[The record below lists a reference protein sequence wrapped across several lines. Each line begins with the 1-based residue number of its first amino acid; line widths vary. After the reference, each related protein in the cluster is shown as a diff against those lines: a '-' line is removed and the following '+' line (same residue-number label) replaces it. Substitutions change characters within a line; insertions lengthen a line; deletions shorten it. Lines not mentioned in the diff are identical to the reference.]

1 MATSSYGLLQKILGL
16 TSSSNDNERKAAK
29 LKLDQLLEK
38 HGVTLEELQQKI
50 AENDGAPEES
60 EPINFYYGK
69 AKKRFDPALVTI
81 LQAVSTYYNGTVIR
95 KWVSRDEG
103 RILDV
108 IASSARK
115 IEIEIY
121 TEFLLD
127 QLNIDF
133 EKHIKENP
141 LDQILHGREFKNS
154 YRKNWAFKVAQRF
167 RELKKTEQVNGREI
181 KQEDGTVF
189 TQEGLVVQKK
199 NNTELARN
207 NALVKKLYPR
217 LASASGYTRGGSG
230 SSAGREAGGS
240 VSLNRQVAGSSRRRL
255 AGV

>member
-1 MATSSYGLLQKILGL
+1 MSTSSYDLLHKILGQ
-16 TSSSNDNERKAAK
+16 TSSSKDNERKSAK

-38 HGVTLEELQQKI
+38 HGVTLDELQQKI

-81 LQAVSTYYNGTVIR
+81 LQAVATYYNGTVVR

-115 IEIEIY
+115 LEIEIY
-121 TEFLLD
+121 PEFLLD

-141 LDQILHGREFKNS
+141 LEQIFDGIDFKNS
-154 YRKNWAFKVAQRF
+154 YLIYCEFYVDHSF
-167 RELKKTEQVNGREI
+167 S
-181 KQEDGTVF
+181 VF
-189 TQEGLVVQKK
+189 
-199 NNTELARN
+199 
-207 NALVKKLYPR
+207 
-217 LASASGYTRGGSG
+217 
-230 SSAGREAGGS
+230 
-240 VSLNRQVAGSSRRRL
+240 
-255 AGV
+255 